1 MKKQFRTRMVM
12 LILLVLLLIGLVS
25 FAGAKYATTISYTGR
40 ITFSA
45 SLAEDV
51 ILQEHLAVRQPD
63 GSYKLDET
71 VAPVQA
77 NTYKLIP
84 GLDIPKD
91 PHIIIKG
98 KTPIKAFLFIEVWS
112 TLDKNAVYFQ
122 VDDTKWQ
129 ATEFAPKRTGAT
141 VYLYVDGG
149 TSAKVLDETV
159 GTALTIP
166 ILKPLV
172 ESKPET
178 IRVSQTLLSQQGE
191 ETKVLGFDVYLI
203 EKTSDSATPAQAYAG
218 YSQT

>member
-91 PHIIIKG
+91 PHIIIEG
-98 KTPIKAFLFIEVWS
+98 KTPIPAYLYIEVVDNTTNDALRYSLTDSWS
-112 TLDKNAVYFQ
+112 ASSALAPKHEGEVY
-122 VDDTKWQ
+122 VYSADDTNPAKI
-129 ATEFAPKRTGAT
+129 TSDPDKIYILKDNKF
-141 VYLYVDGG
+141 YVDQALLSG
-149 TSAKVLDETV
+149 T
-159 GTALTIP
+159 GTNGLTFYAY
-166 ILKPLV
+166 LV
-172 ESKPET
+172 E
-178 IRVSQTLLSQQGE
+178 
-191 ETKVLGFDVYLI
+191 
-203 EKTSDSATPAQAYAG
+203 ATN
-218 YSQT
+218 